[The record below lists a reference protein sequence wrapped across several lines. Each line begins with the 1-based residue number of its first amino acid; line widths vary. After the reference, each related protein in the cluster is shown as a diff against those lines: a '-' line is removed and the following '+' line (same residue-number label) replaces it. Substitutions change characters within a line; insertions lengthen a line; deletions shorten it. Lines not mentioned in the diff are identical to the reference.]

1 MSENEKILNEKEL
14 QKQKIRERY
23 KGLNTDDVEVIP
35 ARKKADFYDDNPRRV
50 AVYVRVSTDDPRQTS
65 SYELQKNYYE
75 DYVKGHP
82 SWTLVDI
89 YADEGISGTSLNHRE
104 NFKRMIED
112 CRAGK
117 IDMIITKSVSRF
129 ARNIVDCISIVR
141 ELLTLKPVVGVFFET
156 EHIFTLKD
164 DTEMQLSFVA
174 TMAQE
179 ESHTKSKIMN
189 TSLDMRFSH
198 GILLTPTLLG
208 YDHDENKELIVN
220 EYEAQIVRLIFFMYL
235 FGCTCKQIAETLE
248 KLGCQTKIGNA
259 TWSPGSILQILK
271 NERYCGD
278 VLTWKTYTPNYIDHK
293 SRKNQ
298 GDRTQHRWRDHHE
311 AIISRDDFI
320 AVQHLIANAK
330 YGNKGFLPELKV
342 IKDGALKGYISVNP
356 RWSGFSVDDYIGA
369 CKSVDDYEE
378 QGYDE
383 PIQVSAEEGDFDLRG
398 FEVAR
403 SQFFDTPDRLCVTFS
418 KKELKFSSACI
429 RKLDSQQYIELLVH
443 PLKRSLVVRTCNQ
456 KEKNSFRWAKMDNRG
471 AIIPRGIAGSAF
483 LKTLYEI
490 FGWDVQY
497 KYRIRGI
504 RKQKDDL
511 SIIVF
516 DTQEVELFLSTS
528 NILTSEESIKCLENV
543 SPITSKTKTSIV
555 AYPSAWGN
563 NFGDNFYT
571 QAQAI
576 ELAEIEDG
584 INVAAEPFENAR
596 DFCVSTPKVIERNI
610 KQLLNEIGQE
620 DNSKGDYNESVE
632 Q

>member
-1 MSENEKILNEKEL
+1 MSENEKVLSEKEL

-35 ARKKADFYDDNPRRV
+35 ARKKADFYDDIPRRV

-75 DYVKGHP
+75 DFVQKHP
-82 SWTLVDI
+82 SWTLVGI

-104 NFKRMIED
+104 NFKRMLAD

-129 ARNIVDCISIVR
+129 ARNIVDCISIAR
-141 ELLTLKPVVGVFFET
+141 ELLALRPAVGVFFET

-208 YDHDENKELIVN
+208 YDHDEKKELIIN
-220 EYEAQIVRLIFFMYL
+220 DDEAQIVRLIFFMYL
-235 FGCTCKQIAETLE
+235 FGCTCKQISETLE
-248 KLGCQTKIGNA
+248 KLGCKTKIGNE
-259 TWSPGSILQILK
+259 TWSAGSILQILK

-293 SRKNQ
+293 SKRNK

-330 YGNKGFLPELKV
+330 YGNKGILPELQV

-356 RWSGFSVDDYIGA
+356 RWSGFKIDDYISA
-369 CKSVDDYEE
+369 CRSVDDYEE
-378 QGYDE
+378 EIISE
-383 PIQVSAEEGDFDLRG
+383 PIQITAEEGEFDLRG

-403 SQFFDTPDRLCVTFS
+403 AQFFDTPDRMCVTFS
-418 KKELKFSSACI
+418 DRELKFSSACI
-429 RKLDSQQYIELLVH
+429 KKLGEQQYIELLVH
-443 PLKRSLVVRTCNQ
+443 PLKRSLVVRTCSP
-456 KEKNSFRWAKMDNRG
+456 KAKNAFRWAKMDNRG
-471 AIIPRGIAGSAF
+471 VIVPRGIAGSAF
-483 LKTLYEI
+483 IKTLYKI
-490 FGWDVQY
+490 FGWDSQY

-511 SIIVF
+511 SIITF
-516 DTQEVELFLSTS
+516 DTQEVEVFLSTS
-528 NILTSEESIKCLENV
+528 NILTSEEGIKSLENV
-543 SPITSKTKTSIV
+543 SPIAPKTKTSIV

-563 NFGDNFYT
+563 NFGNNFYT

-584 INVAAEPFENAR
+584 INIAAEPFENTR
-596 DFCVSTPKVIERNI
+596 DFSVPTPEVIESNI
-610 KQLLNEIGQE
+610 KQIINEIGQE
-620 DNSKGDYNESVE
+620 ENPNGYNS
-632 Q
+632 